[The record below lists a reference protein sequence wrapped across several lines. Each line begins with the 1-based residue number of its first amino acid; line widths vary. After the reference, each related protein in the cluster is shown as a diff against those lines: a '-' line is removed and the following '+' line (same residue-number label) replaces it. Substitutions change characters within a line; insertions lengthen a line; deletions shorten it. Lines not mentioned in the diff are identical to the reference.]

1 MLPTDSYRFETQ
13 FKVAR
18 MILFRIKSFPLDC
31 HGYKVMET
39 VVLELRGVLWSLHS
53 PIRRNLQAWEG
64 QNMPG
69 RNTENWRNY
78 EYCAGCALVWL
89 RTRIKTDKKLSY
101 LLRTKVSV
109 IQTLIITNVF
119 IISTRL
125 WNERI
130 RRLCKPKWSEIL
142 KIRYLAT
149 WSACLYI
156 PSDLIPA
163 KFLIKMMFSQLS
175 LSLWSNYSSHY

>member
-1 MLPTDSYRFETQ
+1 MFKNTLISHEYQSTEYMIDSYRFQTQ

-18 MILFRIKSFPLDC
+18 LNDSLPYKILFFRFPWLQNIGNNGLRITRRFKITLLTDSPQFASLGRSE
-31 HGYKVMET
+31 HAWKKYRKLT
-39 VVLELRGVLWSLHS
+39 KLW
-53 PIRRNLQAWEG
+53 IVCWVC
-64 QNMPG
+64 M
-69 RNTENWRNY
+69 
-78 EYCAGCALVWL
+78 VWL

-101 LLRTKVSV
+101 LLVRTKVSV

-119 IISTRL
+119 IILTRL
-125 WNERI
+125 WNERM

-156 PSDLIPA
+156 PSD
-163 KFLIKMMFSQLS
+163 
-175 LSLWSNYSSHY
+175 